1 MSEHD
6 LPGDIAAMLRDVP
19 AADDAVRGSH
29 IAAAL
34 DEIAAAPTAVVVPL
48 RSRTVLRFAAAAA
61 VAAVLGVG
69 IGWSVRGG
77 DTEPLAEGS
86 ADTVRNATATTVK
99 GSVSS
104 SCDLSVLKDATWLGE
119 YEVNG
124 RRYGLVVNNL
134 SLMWFD
140 LDTCSKV
147 QDIPHPDA
155 SQPGT
160 TAP

>member
-6 LPGDIAAMLRDVP
+6 LPDDVAALLRDVP
-19 AADDAVRGSH
+19 PADDAVRESH

-34 DEIAAAPTAVVVPL
+34 DEIGDAPASVVVPL
-48 RSRTVLRFAAAAA
+48 RSRTVLRFVAAAA

-77 DTEPLAEGS
+77 DNQPVAEGS
-86 ADTVRNATATTVK
+86 VDTVRNATATATTVK
-99 GSVSS
+99 GSSAS
-104 SCDLSVLKDATWLGE
+104 SCDFSVLKDATWLGE
-119 YEVNG
+119 YETDG
-124 RRYGLVVNNL
+124 RRYALLVSEL
-134 SLMWFD
+134 SVMWFD

-147 QDIPHPDA
+147 QDIPHP
-155 SQPGT
+155 GT

>member
-6 LPGDIAAMLRDVP
+6 LPDDVAALLRDVLP
-19 AADDAVRGSH
+19 ADDAVRESH

-34 DEIAAAPTAVVVPL
+34 DEIGVAPASIVVPL
-48 RSRTVLRFAAAAA
+48 RSRTVLRFVAAAA

-77 DTEPLAEGS
+77 DNQPVAEGS
-86 ADTVRNATATTVK
+86 VDTVRNATATETTVK
-99 GSVSS
+99 GSSAS
-104 SCDLSVLKDATWLGE
+104 SCDFSVLKDATWLGE
-119 YEVNG
+119 YETDG
-124 RRYGLVVNNL
+124 RRYALLVSNL
-134 SLMWFD
+134 SVMWFD

-147 QDIPHPDA
+147 QDIPHP
-155 SQPGT
+155 GT

>member
-6 LPGDIAAMLRDVP
+6 LPDDIAALLRDVP
-19 AADDAVRGSH
+19 PADDAVRGSH

-34 DEIAAAPTAVVVPL
+34 DEIGVAPASEVVPL
-48 RSRTVLRFAAAAA
+48 RSRAVLRFVAAAA

-77 DTEPLAEGS
+77 ANQPVAEGS
-86 ADTVRNATATTVK
+86 ADTMRNATATATASTVK
-99 GSVSS
+99 GSWA
-104 SCDLSVLKDATWLGE
+104 SCDFSVLKDATWLGE
-119 YEVNG
+119 YETDG
-124 RRYGLVVNNL
+124 RRYALLVSNL
-134 SLMWFD
+134 SVMWFD

-147 QDIPHPDA
+147 QDIPHP
-155 SQPGT
+155 GT